1 MAFSI
6 VSFKEEQS
14 FVEEN
19 RVAVKYVSVIPA
31 VYKLKP

>member
-6 VSFKEEQS
+6 ISFKEEQS

-19 RVAVKYVSVIPA
+19 RVAVKYVSAIP
-31 VYKLKP
+31 V